1 MPEIEQASVTVQAES
16 CTPERAER
24 VSRMIFQHLEKIL
37 TRECGRAGASRVVP
51 HLHVPSLE
59 VEWGSMDDDAIAR
72 AGATWIYR
80 WLKATE

>member
-1 MPEIEQASVTVQAES
+1 MPVVEHARVTVPEG

-24 VSRMIFQHLEKIL
+24 VSRMIFMHFERMLN
-37 TRECGRAGASRVVP
+37 RECGRAGPARVVP
-51 HLHVPSLE
+51 HLVMPSLE
-59 VEWGSMDDDAIAR
+59 LAWSTMDDDAVAR

>member
-1 MPEIEQASVTVQAES
+1 MPEIKHANVTISAEN

-24 VSRMIFQHLEKIL
+24 ISRMIFEHLEKVL
-37 TRECGRAGASRVVP
+37 TRECGRAGAPRVVP

-59 VEWGSMDDDAIAR
+59 VEWESMGDDVIAR
-72 AGATWIYR
+72 TGATWIYR